1 MQWSSLF
8 IGVLIGWLIEW
19 LIDWVYWRR
28 KAAAPSELQIQRT
41 EEIVVEQD
49 ELATLHA
56 ELARLQSV
64 EDELTARSEEADSLR
79 AQLADANAERQN
91 LSVRLERIAASAQK
105 MPGQLGAALA
115 ALALG
120 ESVASVKRSEAFVPV
135 EVEAEAEDD
144 LTMIEGVG
152 PKIAEVLN
160 ENGIRTFDQL
170 GAAEVDDLRAILRD
184 AGPGYQMADP
194 STWPRQARLAA
205 NRDWVKLQ
213 ALKEQLVGGVRR
225 PAEEPEAE
233 DDLTMIEGV
242 GPKIAEVLNEN
253 GIRTFGQLGDA
264 DVEDL
269 RAMLRDAGPGYR
281 MADPSS
287 WPRQARLAADRDWVK
302 LQALKEQLVG
312 GVRRPAEEEPVRDDD
327 LTMIEGIGPKIQELL
342 RAEGIR
348 TFAQLAETPVDRL
361 EGIIQEGGPGMH
373 LASPTTWPQQARLA
387 ADGVWEEL
395 HALQDELKAG
405 RAEE

>member
-8 IGVLIGWLIEW
+8 IGILIGWLIEW
-19 LIDWVYWRR
+19 LIDWFYWRR
-28 KAAAPSELQIQRT
+28 RAEAPSELQIQQVADAAVD
-41 EEIVVEQD
+41 ED
-49 ELATLHA
+49 ELATLQA
-56 ELARLQSV
+56 ELAVTR
-64 EDELTARSEEADSLR
+64 AEADSLR

-91 LSVRLERIAASAQK
+91 LSARLDRIAASAQK
-105 MPGQLGAALA
+105 MPGQLGTALT

-120 ESVASVKRSEAFVPV
+120 ESVASVKRSEVVVPV
-135 EVEAEAEDD
+135 EAEAEAEVEAEDD

-152 PKIAEVLN
+152 PKISVLLN
-160 ENGIRTFDQL
+160 ENGIWTFVQL
-170 GAAEVDDLRAILRD
+170 ADADVDDLRVILRD
-184 AGPGYQMADP
+184 AGPGFHMADP

-225 PAEEPEAE
+225 PVHEPEAE

-242 GPKIAEVLNEN
+242 GPKIAELLNEN
-253 GIRTFGQLGDA
+253 GIWTFAQLADA

-269 RAMLRDAGPGYR
+269 RPMLRDAGPGYQ

-287 WPRQARLAADRDWVK
+287 WPRQARLAANRDWVK

-312 GVRRPAEEEPVRDDD
+312 GVRRPAQEEPVRDDD
-327 LTMIEGIGPKIQELL
+327 LTMIEGIGPKTQELL
-342 RAEGIR
+342 RAADIR

-361 EGIIQEGGPGMH
+361 EAIIEEGGPGMQ
-373 LASPTTWPQQARLA
+373 LASPTTWPQQARLG
-387 ADGVWEEL
+387 ADGEWEEL

-405 RAEE
+405 RAED

>member
-1 MQWSSLF
+1 MHWSSLF
-8 IGVLIGWLIEW
+8 IGVLIGWLVEW

-28 KAAAPSELQIQRT
+28 KVAASSELQIQRDAELT
-41 EEIVVEQD
+41 DD
-49 ELATLHA
+49 ESELQKLSG
-56 ELARLQSV
+56 ELARSQAI
-64 EDELTARSEEADSLR
+64 EGELAASQKQVDTLR

-91 LSVRLERIAASAQK
+91 LSARLERIAASAQK

-120 ESVASVKRSEAFVPV
+120 ESVASVTRSEGASPV
-135 EVEAEAEDD
+135 EAVAEDD

-152 PKIAEVLN
+152 PKIAGILG
-160 ENGIRTFDQL
+160 ENGIHTFAQL
-170 GAAEVDDLRAILRD
+170 GDAEVDDLRAILSE

-194 STWPRQARLAA
+194 SSWPRQARLAA

-225 PAEEPEAE
+225 PAEEPVVE

-242 GPKIAEVLNEN
+242 GPKIADVLGEN
-253 GIRTFGQLGDA
+253 GIRTFSQLGDA
-264 DVEDL
+264 EVDDL
-269 RAMLRDAGPGYR
+269 RAILREAGPGYHT
-281 MADPSS
+281 ADPSS
-287 WPRQARLAADRDWVK
+287 WPRQARLAANRDWVK

-312 GVRRPAEEEPVRDDD
+312 GVRRPGETQPARDDD

-342 RAEGIR
+342 RAQGIR
-348 TFAQLAETPVDRL
+348 TFAQLSETPVDRL

-373 LASPTTWPQQARLA
+373 LPSPPTWPEQAGLA

-395 HALQDELKAG
+395 HELQDRLKAG
-405 RAEE
+405 RDEE